1 MSEQIPKV
9 SNLDLVDNISQLTNQ
24 IEEINELWSKEKN
37 DIEYLNF
44 KHKLIN
50 LISNSNK
57 STEEILNEEINNLEN
72 RSEIVTNNEILFH
85 LNKLIQEFKINS
97 IKNEKN
103 MLINGKLSSNTNINP
118 QYCQQIVNFNIAKDL
133 ISIICI
139 IINKLFKL
147 TSNIA
152 IQNNYL
158 INQINYFLEKNQT
171 INERNV
177 PTGKIVNNK
186 NSLDNEFKN
195 NYLKNCELINKIVKK
210 NSLDISKIVKNND
223 EFKKSIN
230 YNYKLICKNK
240 VLISN
245 NSDKITKLNE
255 AFNKMNENFNILEI
269 IVKNYNQYLKKDIDI
284 STIKDDINY
293 LKTQWQGFSRKKE

>member
-24 IEEINELWSKEKN
+24 IEEINELWAKEKN
-37 DIEYLNF
+37 DIEYSNF

-72 RSEIVTNNEILFH
+72 RSEIVTNNELLFH

-158 INQINYFLEKNQT
+158 INQINYFLEKNQN

-245 NSDKITKLNE
+245 NSDKISKLNE